1 MRQPASEF
9 PGNFPELRQYFLG
22 RCRALCRTRL
32 QGPQSAGKNQM
43 NANHRNAL
51 VAIAL
56 LGMAQPASA
65 DVIADWN
72 EKAIGFIVSHR
83 IPPPPA
89 ERLIAMTQLAM
100 FDAVNSIDHK
110 YRRYLVQLPARPTA
124 SKEAAAAAA
133 AGAVLAGVNPQT
145 QAEMQATLAAYLAAI
160 PDSDAKAEGIKL
172 GEAVAA
178 MMLQARADD
187 GSTAADS
194 YRPRTTPGVY
204 VPTVTPLA
212 AQWPGVKP
220 FALTS
225 ASQFRPA
232 PPIALTSAEWAANYN
247 EIKELGGSGSIKR
260 SARQTEDAHF
270 WLAVDGRVYYPLIRT
285 LAADKELSLIDCA
298 RLFALTA
305 VARADGMIAVFD
317 AKYHYEFWRP
327 ITAIRNGDIDDNPS
341 TERDAAWQP
350 IDATPMHPEYPCAH
364 CIESAAVA
372 GVVQAVFGTAEI
384 PEVSMTSPTA
394 PGVIHRWTNVRAFT
408 DEVSQA
414 RIWSG
419 FHYRFSTKVGQD
431 MGYKIGEY
439 VVNNFMQPIAVSTR

>member
-1 MRQPASEF
+1 
-9 PGNFPELRQYFLG
+9 
-22 RCRALCRTRL
+22 
-32 QGPQSAGKNQM
+32 M

-72 EKAIGFIVSHR
+72 DNAIDFIVSHK

-100 FDAVNSIDHK
+100 FDAVNSIDRK
-110 YRRYLVQLPARPTA
+110 YRPYLVQLSATATA

-133 AGAVLAGVNPQT
+133 AGTVLAGANPKT
-145 QAEMQATLAAYLAAI
+145 QAEMQAALATYLSAI
-160 PDSDAKAEGIKL
+160 PDSEAKAEGIKL

-178 MMLQARADD
+178 MMLQARAND

-212 AQWPGVKP
+212 TQWPGVKP
-220 FALTS
+220 FAMAT

-232 PPIALTSAEWAANYN
+232 PPIALASAEWATNYN
-247 EIKELGGSGSIKR
+247 EIKELGSSTSIKR

-270 WLAVDGRVYYPLIRT
+270 WLAVDGRVYYPLISA
-285 LAADKELSLIDCA
+285 LAADKKLSLIDCA

-305 VARADGMIAVFD
+305 VARADGLIAVFD

-327 ITAIRNGDIDDNPS
+327 VTAIRNGDIDDNPS

-372 GVVQAVFGTAEI
+372 SVVQAVFGTAEI

-394 PGVIHRWTNVRAFT
+394 PGVIHRWTNVHAFT

-439 VVNNFMQPIAVSTR
+439 VVNNFMQPVAVPTR